1 MTAHT
6 MMEAFKVLKTLLS
19 SGLEQL
25 HLSMPQPAQDK
36 ILAYIDLLIKWNK
49 VYSLTAIC
57 EPKEILIRHIFDS
70 LAVATFIVGPNI
82 LDFGTGAGL
91 PGIPLALAL
100 PEYNFVLLDS
110 VNKKTN
116 FLKHVVLS
124 LDIKNVTIVNSRVE
138 QFQFENGFDTI
149 ITRATTDVDMLNKLV
164 KHLQT
169 KFGQILAMR
178 GKCTDLELNKIFQN
192 IIIHKIKVPYL
203 NEERHLWQQKS

>member
-1 MTAHT
+1 VGVL
-6 MMEAFKVLKTLLS
+6 KVLKTLLS

-25 HLSMPQPAQDK
+25 HLNMPQPAQDK

-70 LAVATFIVGPNI
+70 LAVTPFIIGSNI

-100 PEYNFVLLDS
+100 PEYNFTLLDS
-110 VNKKTN
+110 VSKKTN
-116 FLKHVVLS
+116 FLKHAVLS
-124 LDIKNVTIVNSRVE
+124 LDIKNVNIVNSRVE
-138 QFQFENGFDTI
+138 KFQFEHGFDTV
-149 ITRATTDVDMLNKLV
+149 ITRATTDVDILCKLV
-164 KHLQT
+164 QHLQA
-169 KFGQILAMR
+169 KSGQILAMR
-178 GKCTDLELNKIFQN
+178 GKHTASELDKLSQN
-192 IIIHKIKVPYL
+192 IIIYKIKVPYL

>member
-1 MTAHT
+1 M
-6 MMEAFKVLKTLLS
+6 LKSLLQ
-19 SGLEQL
+19 SGLDQL
-25 HLSMPQPAQDK
+25 DLVMPQEAQDK
-36 ILAYIDLLIKWNK
+36 LLVYIDLLIKWNK

-70 LAVATFIVGPNI
+70 LAATIFIIGPNM

-91 PGIPLALAL
+91 PGLPLALAL
-100 PEYNFVLLDS
+100 PEHNFILLDS

-116 FLKHVVLS
+116 FLRHVVLL

-138 QFQFENGFDTI
+138 KFQFEHGFDTI
-149 ITRATTDVDMLNKLV
+149 ITRATTDVNTLSRLV
-164 KHLQT
+164 KHLQA
-169 KFGQILAMR
+169 KSGQILAMR
-178 GKCTDLELNKIFQN
+178 GKYSELDFAKLSQN